1 MRKVVGIR
9 PIRIARLRSLFMFIF
24 ANPVHGFFV
33 SMITSD
39 SNKGWLLTFKLN
51 VFFAELPDDDGEDED
66 GNAGQA
72 FGDCSPLAG

>member
-1 MRKVVGIR
+1 
-9 PIRIARLRSLFMFIF
+9 MFIF

-39 SNKGWLLTFKLN
+39 FNKGWLLTFELN
-51 VFFAELPDDDGEDED
+51 CFFLAELPDDDGDDED

-72 FGDCSPLAG
+72 IGDCSSLAG